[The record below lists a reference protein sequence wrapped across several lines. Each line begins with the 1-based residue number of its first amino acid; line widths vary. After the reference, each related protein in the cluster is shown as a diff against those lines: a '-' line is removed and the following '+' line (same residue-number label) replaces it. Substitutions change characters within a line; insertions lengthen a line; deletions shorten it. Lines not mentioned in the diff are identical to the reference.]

1 MTGMIEKEGKG
12 NMWFWAGRYILLFSF
27 FLFFLR
33 KSCYFYFA
41 FFPSSVFWGA
51 FFFFQIDNH
60 KHKMSGDFLALDINQ
75 VYTASVK
82 RTHRGLSVVT
92 WATQWKALDWWQNK
106 CRACEVVKL
115 KGILLTKKK
124 SQSHTYSMPQKTL
137 NFIKSSMF
145 TQLRTWNLNVF
156 TQTNCKT
163 HCDFSRLLFVFWV
176 VQLAHNLEKSHINSV
191 SQAWENLYSDRLVL
205 FFSQCRSA
213 HT

>member
-1 MTGMIEKEGKG
+1 
-12 NMWFWAGRYILLFSF
+12 MWFWAGRYILLFSF
-27 FLFFLR
+27 FLFLKKKLLFLF
-33 KSCYFYFA
+33 C
-41 FFPSSVFWGA
+41 FFSPEFSILGG
-51 FFFFQIDNH
+51 FFFQIDNH

-92 WATQWKALDWWQNK
+92 WGTQWKALDWWQNK
-106 CRACEVVKL
+106 SRACVVVKL

-124 SQSHTYSMPQKTL
+124 SQSHTYSMPQKTF
-137 NFIKSSMF
+137 NFIKGSM
-145 TQLRTWNLNVF
+145 LRTWNLNVF

-205 FFSQCRSA
+205 FFSQCRSV